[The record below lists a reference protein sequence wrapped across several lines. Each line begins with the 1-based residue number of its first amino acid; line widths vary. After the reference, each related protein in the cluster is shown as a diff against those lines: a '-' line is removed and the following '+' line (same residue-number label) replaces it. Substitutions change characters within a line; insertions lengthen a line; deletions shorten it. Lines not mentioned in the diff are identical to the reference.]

1 MAKKS
6 KTVVKISRKGFIIW
20 GALALFIS
28 GWMFVLGILVGRGTA
43 PIGLNAGK
51 LEQEL
56 KTLKE
61 AMAEKTP
68 ANAKDKDAADPI
80 ERPELGFYEALK
92 ENKGQR
98 QYKVPAAAKPNP
110 AAKTPA
116 VKPKPVAKP
125 SPPRPSVTKP
135 APEKKSAPKPAPVAP
150 PQPERAQGRFTI
162 QVAAVK
168 ETANAKRL
176 VDDLRKNGY
185 PAYQVRV
192 MVPGKGVWHRVRVGA
207 YTSRDAAEQMLKKLK
222 AGKINGM
229 VVGTN

>member
-43 PIGLNAGK
+43 PIDLNAGK

-61 AMAEKTP
+61 AMAEKTQ
-68 ANAKDKDAADPI
+68 ANVKDKDAAHKV
-80 ERPELGFYEALK
+80 ENPELGFYEALK

-98 QYKVPAAAKPNP
+98 QYKIPVAAKPKP

-116 VKPKPVAKP
+116 VKPTEAAES
-125 SPPRPSVTKP
+125 SPPHQQVTKP
-135 APEKKSAPKPAPVAP
+135 APEKKRAPKPAPVSP
-150 PQPERAQGRFTI
+150 PQPEHAQGRFTI
-162 QVAAVK
+162 QVAAVR

-192 MVPGKGVWHRVRVGA
+192 LVPGKGTWRRVRVGA
-207 YTSRDAAEQMLKKLK
+207 YASRDAAEQMLKKLK
-222 AGKINGM
+222 ANMINGI
-229 VVGTN
+229 VVGTD